1 MRIKRLEIQG
11 FKSFKDKTVI
21 YFDRPI
27 TGIVGPNGS
36 GKSNIVD
43 AFFWVMGEQSYKHIR
58 SSGSDDIIFKGSSKY
73 QPLGMAE
80 ATLVL
85 EQDVVDTENAPMG
98 ASSTEEGAVSVK
110 KREISVT
117 RRVYRSG
124 EGEYFINGVQ
134 ARLKDIHELFLDT
147 GAGAKGYSV
156 IEQGQIDKVVNSKP
170 EDRRLIIEDAAG
182 IAKYKARKKESLKK
196 LEGANQNL
204 ARINDVLAEIDRSL
218 SSLERQ
224 AQKAR
229 RYKEYRAELLEKETA
244 WGRRKFQVL
253 NRQFGKIE
261 QDRAG
266 LDHLLV
272 GLRAEL
278 SQCELDLETRRV
290 EQLNDSKL
298 VEQLQ
303 AGVESYSSD
312 LTHHQSALELSRK
325 RQEDLNRQL
334 VQLASE
340 KEQIEEELNQY
351 RESVAAKSEEF
362 SGLDGKVEALTA
374 QAEELSSKVFSL
386 RDAHDTNKREAETNR
401 RQFVELTEK
410 TSQSYSKIATFEER
424 IQGAEAR
431 LQALKTQEQEILAEL
446 QIQRQELVAITE
458 KLEERTHARDEARG
472 ALEQKKLELAET
484 ETTTKTLRSDR
495 DRALKE
501 LTSLSSRLKSL
512 EELEKAREGMANGP
526 KKILEWSSEKGSPFA
541 VLSDFIEVES
551 GYEAAVEAVLGHAFE
566 RLYAQDASAAFS
578 ALQFLRENDAGSAA
592 IQIAIPSAE
601 FKEKASYN
609 PLHKFVRLV
618 SPEGYSV
625 ENSRAVH
632 RLIEVL
638 VSSVEVLEEVPAVS
652 DIRTYQAE
660 GISFV
665 TRNGIWFD
673 SNQGVLFGGNA
684 ESDQA
689 GSLLARKRIIQE
701 LKGEVAAAE
710 VRQLDLEN
718 ALSAAGIKLE
728 GLQTE
733 VQSLSQSRSD
743 LEVEV
748 NSLDRGKSQ
757 IERKVSE
764 VERSTARFS
773 GDREQIEEQI
783 SASRASIEELQTS
796 LAEMAER
803 KSEIEVW
810 IKDHEERLSMK
821 DEELRASET
830 SLQDVRIQEASERE
844 RKNSLKKELETEQR
858 FLQDRERRLS
868 EVDRLL
874 ETFGQ
879 DRSQYSDGDQEHE
892 SEIQRL
898 SRLLSE
904 KREELSILKD
914 RFEQSNSLV
923 TSGME
928 RIKELHKLGDEKT
941 QALTQLSIDIER
953 VVSELGHLKAN
964 MEEKYGVGC
973 LEEAQGVDIQEE
985 MNDPVVTIEMSEE
998 EEKVLHAD
1006 VEELRE
1012 KIRRL
1017 GEVNT
1022 MAVEEYEAMQKRH
1035 EHLFK
1040 EKADLETS
1048 MQNLNEAIEHINKTS
1063 EERFQKAFEAI
1074 ASRFEKLFPIIF
1086 GGGQAQLSLV
1096 YPEGST
1102 DILDAGVDILAQPP
1116 GKKISNMTLLS
1127 GGEKALTA
1135 LSLIFAIFMVKPSP
1149 FCILDE
1155 VDAPL
1160 DDSNIGK
1167 FNALVREMS
1176 VKSQF
1181 ILVTHNKKT
1190 MELNDALYGVTMEEP
1205 GVSRMVSIQLQ

>member
-1 MRIKRLEIQG
+1 
-11 FKSFKDKTVI
+11 
-21 YFDRPI
+21 
-27 TGIVGPNGS
+27 
-36 GKSNIVD
+36 
-43 AFFWVMGEQSYKHIR
+43 
-58 SSGSDDIIFKGSSKY
+58 
-73 QPLGMAE
+73 
-80 ATLVL
+80 
-85 EQDVVDTENAPMG
+85 
-98 ASSTEEGAVSVK
+98 
-110 KREISVT
+110 
-117 RRVYRSG
+117 
-124 EGEYFINGVQ
+124 
-134 ARLKDIHELFLDT
+134 
-147 GAGAKGYSV
+147 
-156 IEQGQIDKVVNSKP
+156 
-170 EDRRLIIEDAAG
+170 
-182 IAKYKARKKESLKK
+182 
-196 LEGANQNL
+196 
-204 ARINDVLAEIDRSL
+204 
-218 SSLERQ
+218 
-224 AQKAR
+224 
-229 RYKEYRAELLEKETA
+229 
-244 WGRRKFQVL
+244 
-253 NRQFGKIE
+253 
-261 QDRAG
+261 
-266 LDHLLV
+266 
-272 GLRAEL
+272 
-278 SQCELDLETRRV
+278 
-290 EQLNDSKL
+290 
-298 VEQLQ
+298 
-303 AGVESYSSD
+303 
-312 LTHHQSALELSRK
+312 
-325 RQEDLNRQL
+325 
-334 VQLASE
+334 
-340 KEQIEEELNQY
+340 
-351 RESVAAKSEEF
+351 
-362 SGLDGKVEALTA
+362 
-374 QAEELSSKVFSL
+374 
-386 RDAHDTNKREAETNR
+386 
-401 RQFVELTEK
+401 
-410 TSQSYSKIATFEER
+410 
-424 IQGAEAR
+424 
-431 LQALKTQEQEILAEL
+431 
-446 QIQRQELVAITE
+446 
-458 KLEERTHARDEARG
+458 
-472 ALEQKKLELAET
+472 
-484 ETTTKTLRSDR
+484 
-495 DRALKE
+495 
-501 LTSLSSRLKSL
+501 LKSL

-526 KKILEWSSEKGSPFA
+526 KKILEWSSENGSPFA

-551 GYEAAVEAVLGHAFE
+551 GYESAVEAVLGHAFE
-566 RLYAQDASAAFS
+566 RLYAQDASVAFS

-609 PLHKFVRLV
+609 PLHKFVRLI
-618 SPEGYSV
+618 SPEGYSA
-625 ENSRAVH
+625 ESSRAVH

-701 LKGEVAAAE
+701 LKIEVAGAE
-710 VRQLDLEN
+710 ARHLDLEN
-718 ALSAAGIKLE
+718 LLSVAGVKLE
-728 GLQTE
+728 TLQGE
-733 VQSLSQSRSD
+733 VQALSQSRSD

-748 NSLDRGKSQ
+748 NTLEREKSQ
-757 IERKVSE
+757 IERKVAE
-764 VERSTARFS
+764 VERSSHRFS

-783 SASRASIEELQTS
+783 RASRGSIDDLQAT
-796 LAEMAER
+796 LTEMAER
-803 KSEIEVW
+803 KTEIEVW
-810 IKDHEERLSMK
+810 IKDHEERLSAK
-821 DEELRASET
+821 DDELRASEV
-830 SLQDVRIQEASERE
+830 SLQEIRIQEASERE

-914 RFEQSNSLV
+914 RFEQSNSFV

-973 LEEAQGVDIQEE
+973 LEEAQGLDIQEE

-1022 MAVEEYEAMQKRH
+1022 MAVEEYETMQKRH

-1096 YPEGST
+1096 YPEGSA